1 YGIKTGGLPTRS
13 MNFRWMYWRGA
24 AAMMREH
31 GLWGVGASNFG
42 RHFTHYKP
50 VECPEDVQDPHSWI
64 VRAAT
69 EWGWLG
75 LIGMLTLWVGI
86 SVRLARA
93 ARVADADWAADTHSR
108 TISTR
113 TYDQEL

>member
-1 YGIKTGGLPTRS
+1 
-13 MNFRWMYWRGA
+13 
-24 AAMMREH
+24 MREH

-75 LIGMLTLWVGI
+75 LISPALMLYLLLGTTGI
-86 SVRLARA
+86 GATEAQALRTRGLEYRA
-93 ARVADADWAADTHSR
+93 YQR
-108 TISTR
+108 TTSTFVPWFR
-113 TYDQEL
+113 KGKTA